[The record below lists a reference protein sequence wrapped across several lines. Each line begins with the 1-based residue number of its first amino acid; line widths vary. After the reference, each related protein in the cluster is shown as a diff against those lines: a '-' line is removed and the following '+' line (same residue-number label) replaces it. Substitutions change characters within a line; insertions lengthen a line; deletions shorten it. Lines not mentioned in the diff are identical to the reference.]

1 MPSRTKPVNHASRLA
16 RATSVALV
24 VALLVIR
31 ATTAWADNVTEL
43 AKQLENG
50 SDYKVRLSAA
60 LSLSKLGDQR
70 AVPAFIAALDD
81 SDKTVRG
88 AAAVG
93 LSKLINAKTK
103 EKLRKQAIDALTRV
117 AKSDASTFVQK
128 QAEKALET
136 IQGLTGG
143 AATAP
148 ALYVNVGEMSVKA
161 PGADKTADKLKTLM
175 KSTVEK
181 TVKKVDKSMSTTWPG
196 GTAPTEKQLGST
208 KGFFVDG
215 TLNELTVKTK
225 GASSIVSCKLSMLV
239 ATYPRKSIFG
249 VLEGSASVQGSDD
262 PKDIEFAKGDCI
274 AAVIED
280 LVAKKIVPTI
290 QTRSGTP

>member
-1 MPSRTKPVNHASRLA
+1 MPSRTKPVNQPSRLA
-16 RATSVALV
+16 TFAVLVAAV

-31 ATTAWADNVTEL
+31 ATPARADNVTDL

-93 LSKLINAKTK
+93 LSKLVNAKTK
-103 EKLRKQAIDALTRV
+103 DKLRKQAVDALTRV

-128 QAEKALET
+128 QAQKALET
-136 IQGLTGG
+136 IQALTGG
-143 AATAP
+143 AGTVAP
-148 ALYVNVGEMSVKA
+148 FYVNVGDMAVKVT
-161 PGADKTADKLKTLM
+161 GADKLKALM
-175 KSTVEK
+175 KATVEK
-181 TVKKVDKSMSTTWPG
+181 TVKKTDKNMSTTWAG
-196 GTAPTEKQLGST
+196 GIVPAQKQLDAA
-208 KGFFVDG
+208 KVAGFFVDG

-239 ATYPRKSIFG
+239 ATFPRKSIFG

-262 PKDIEFAKGDCI
+262 PKDIEYAKSDCV

-290 QTRSGTP
+290 QSRSGTP

>member
-16 RATSVALV
+16 TSVALV
-24 VALLVIR
+24 LALLVIR
-31 ATTAWADNVTEL
+31 ATPAWADNVTEL

-103 EKLRKQAIDALTRV
+103 EKLRKQAVDALTRV
-117 AKSDASTFVQK
+117 ASSDASSFVQK
-128 QAEKALET
+128 QAQKALET

-143 AATAP
+143 ASAGTVAP
-148 ALYVNVGEMSVKA
+148 FYVNVGDMAVKVT
-161 PGADKTADKLKTLM
+161 GADKLKALM

-181 TVKKVDKSMSTTWPG
+181 TVKKTDKSMSTTWAG
-196 GTAPTEKQLGST
+196 GAAPTQKQLDAA
-208 KGFFVDG
+208 KVAGFFVDG
-215 TLNELTVKTK
+215 TLNDLTVKTK
-225 GASSIVSCKLSMLV
+225 GSSSIVSCKLSMLV

-274 AAVIED
+274 AAVVED
-280 LVAKKIVPTI
+280 LVARKIVPAI